1 MKTHV
6 VTYATHSEGNY
17 DNLINNNYNIDVITL
32 GWNTKWDG
40 FDYKFKLL
48 YDYIKN
54 LPDDDIIISLDGF
67 DVWINGNLRDAI
79 SRFKKMNINLLFSK
93 DVYLFNDHKILSN
106 IGYNIASK
114 IFNICRN
121 NEVANTGLYMGYVK
135 YIKILLLESFN
146 KKCKDDQKIIN
157 NLCEK
162 YNFIHI
168 DSNNTILENVSNNS
182 EINNSKAIFVQK
194 PGKITF
200 NRYVVRGTKEYSQ
213 FFLKEVFL
221 ALLIILVLLLHNRKI
236 IYIFIV
242 IIVFI
247 LFFMYI
253 DKSCIL

>member
-67 DVWINGNLRDAI
+67 DVWINGNLREAI
-79 SRFKKMNINLLFSK
+79 SRFKKMNVNILFSK
-93 DVYLFNDHKILSN
+93 DVYLFNNYKLLSKL
-106 IGYNIASK
+106 GHDVSTK
-114 IFNICRN
+114 VFNICRN

-157 NLCEK
+157 NLCNK
-162 YNFIHI
+162 YDFINVDI
-168 DSNNTILENVSNNS
+168 NNEILENVRDNITFS
-182 EINNSKAIFVQK
+182 NSKAIFIQK
-194 PGKITF
+194 PGKVTF

-213 FFLKEVFL
+213 FYIKEVLL
-221 ALLIILVLLLHNRKI
+221 AFLIILVLLLHNRRFI
-236 IYIFIV
+236 SIFVV
-242 IIVFI
+242 IIMFI